1 LAELRWIL
9 LGLTLLLLAGIW
21 WWGVRQSRQAPG
33 NAQLRESPADNTVV
47 PVAAAGPYALDASA
61 RDDERD
67 WGVPPFEPLSIRT
80 ELKVPALDKPMTS
93 TALAVDLGPEPAL
106 DAEPEPMS
114 TFTPTPRP
122 APTPAPVALV
132 SVPVSAAAPAPA
144 PAPAPAA
151 PSTEAGE
158 RQRIVTIRVCAL
170 GETRWPGRDL
180 MAALEQLGL
189 AHGRYQVYHRN
200 HADGRSLFCVAS
212 LVEPGSFDLAR
223 MPQQE
228 FRGVT
233 LFAVLPG
240 PLEPLQTIDA
250 LFATARGLAER
261 LSGMVQDVKGMPFS
275 PQRTAALREDVAR
288 FQALLPA

>member
-9 LGLTLLLLAGIW
+9 LGLMLALLAGIW
-21 WWGVRQSRQAPG
+21 WWGMRQSRQAPG

-47 PVAAAGPYALDASA
+47 PVPAAAHE
-61 RDDERD
+61 ERD
-67 WGVPPFEPLSIRT
+67 WGVPPFEPLSIRISDA
-80 ELKVPALDKPMTS
+80 PALDKPMTS
-93 TALAVDLGPEPAL
+93 TAVAIEMEPAPELPSAAPPSAPAPPPAAPEPA
-106 DAEPEPMS
+106 A
-114 TFTPTPRP
+114 
-122 APTPAPVALV
+122 AVA
-132 SVPVSAAAPAPA
+132 SSAD
-144 PAPAPAA
+144 
-151 PSTEAGE
+151 SGE
-158 RQRIVTIRVCAL
+158 RQRIVTIRVCAM

-212 LVEPGSFDLAR
+212 LVEPGTFDLAR
-223 MPQQE
+223 MPEEE

-240 PLEPLQTIDA
+240 PIEPLQTIDA
-250 LFATARGLAER
+250 LFAAARGLAER
-261 LSGMVQDVKGMPFS
+261 LSGMVQDTKGMPFS
-275 PQRTAALREDVAR
+275 PQRAAALREDVAR

>member
-1 LAELRWIL
+1 MAELRWIL
-9 LGLTLLLLAGIW
+9 LGLTLVLLAGIW
-21 WWGVRQSRQAPG
+21 WWGARQSRQAPG

-47 PVAAAGPYALDASA
+47 PVAAP
-61 RDDERD
+61 DDERD

-80 ELKVPALDKPMTS
+80 ELRVPALDKPMTS
-93 TALAVDLGPEPAL
+93 TAVAIDLGPEPPA
-106 DAEPEPMS
+106 AAS
-114 TFTPTPRP
+114 IQP
-122 APTPAPVALV
+122 APTVAL
-132 SVPVSAAAPAPA
+132 PAAERPAPA
-144 PAPAPAA
+144 PAPASATA
-151 PSTEAGE
+151 SDAGE

-170 GETRWPGRDL
+170 GETRWPGKDL

-212 LVEPGSFDLAR
+212 LVEPGTFDLAR
-223 MPQQE
+223 MPQEE

-240 PLEPLQTIDA
+240 PLEALQTIDA

-261 LSGMVQDVKGMPFS
+261 LSGMVQDAKGMPFS

>member
-9 LGLTLLLLAGIW
+9 LGLTLALLAGIW

-47 PVAAAGPYALDASA
+47 PVAAAA
-61 RDDERD
+61 DDDRD

-80 ELKVPALDKPMTS
+80 AELRAPALDKPMTS
-93 TALAVDLGPEPAL
+93 TAEAVDLGPEPPPAPAAAPPIPAL
-106 DAEPEPMS
+106 AAPIVAPAA
-114 TFTPTPRP
+114 P
-122 APTPAPVALV
+122 APTPAP
-132 SVPVSAAAPAPA
+132 AAPA
-144 PAPAPAA
+144 AA
-151 PSTEAGE
+151 SNTDAGE

-170 GETRWPGRDL
+170 GETRWPGKDL

-223 MPQQE
+223 MPEEE

-240 PLEPLQTIDA
+240 PIEPLQTIDA

-261 LSGMVQDVKGMPFS
+261 LSGMVQDAAGMPFS

>member
-9 LGLTLLLLAGIW
+9 LGLMLLLLAGIW
-21 WWGVRQSRQAPG
+21 WWGMRQSRQAPG

-47 PVAAAGPYALDASA
+47 PVPAAA
-61 RDDERD
+61 DDKRD

-80 ELKVPALDKPMTS
+80 TDAPALDKPMTS
-93 TALAVDLGPEPAL
+93 TAIAIEPG
-106 DAEPEPMS
+106 
-114 TFTPTPRP
+114 P
-122 APTPAPVALV
+122 APSAAPPPLP
-132 SVPVSAAAPAPA
+132 SPPAAPAPA
-144 PAPAPAA
+144 PAAA
-151 PSTEAGE
+151 AASSTDAGE
-158 RQRIVTIRVCAL
+158 RQRIVTIRVCAV
-170 GETRWPGRDL
+170 GETRWPGKDL

-212 LVEPGSFDLAR
+212 LVEPGTFDLAR
-223 MPQQE
+223 MPEEE

-240 PLEPLQTIDA
+240 PIEPLQTIDA
-250 LFATARGLAER
+250 LMAAARGLAER
-261 LSGMVQDVKGMPFS
+261 LSGMVQDTKGMPFS
-275 PQRTAALREDVAR
+275 PQRVAALREDVAR

>member
-9 LGLTLLLLAGIW
+9 LGLTLALLAGIW
-21 WWGVRQSRQAPG
+21 WWGMRQSRQAPG

-47 PVAAAGPYALDASA
+47 PVPAAAPAAVEEP
-61 RDDERD
+61 RE
-67 WGVPPFEPLSIRT
+67 WGVPPFGPLSIRT
-80 ELKVPALDKPMTS
+80 AEPRAPALDKPMTS
-93 TALAVDLGPEPAL
+93 TAEAVDMGPEPA
-106 DAEPEPMS
+106 P
-114 TFTPTPRP
+114 
-122 APTPAPVALV
+122 
-132 SVPVSAAAPAPA
+132 SAAAAAPIPASVAPVVAPAAQTLMPAPA
-144 PAPAPAA
+144 TAPPAPAA
-151 PSTEAGE
+151 ASTSDAGE
-158 RQRIVTIRVCAL
+158 RQKIVTIRVCAL
-170 GETRWPGRDL
+170 GETRWPGKDL

-189 AHGRYQVYHRN
+189 AHGRHQVYHRN

-223 MPQQE
+223 MPQEE

-240 PLEPLQTIDA
+240 PIEPLQTIDA

-261 LSGMVQDVKGMPFS
+261 LSGMVQDAKGMPFS

-288 FQALLPA
+288 FQAS

>member
-9 LGLTLLLLAGIW
+9 LGLTLVLLAGIW
-21 WWGVRQSRQAPG
+21 WWGMRQSRQAPG

-47 PVAAAGPYALDASA
+47 PVAAAAPAVEEP
-61 RDDERD
+61 RE
-67 WGVPPFEPLSIRT
+67 WGVPPFGPLSIRT
-80 ELKVPALDKPMTS
+80 AEPRAPALDKPMTS
-93 TALAVDLGPEPAL
+93 TAEAVDMEPEPA
-106 DAEPEPMS
+106 P
-114 TFTPTPRP
+114 
-122 APTPAPVALV
+122 
-132 SVPVSAAAPAPA
+132 SAAAAAPIPASVAPVVAPA
-144 PAPAPAA
+144 LPAPAA
-151 PSTEAGE
+151 PAAAASADAGE

-170 GETRWPGRDL
+170 GETRWPGKDL

-200 HADGRSLFCVAS
+200 HADGRSVFCVAS

-223 MPQQE
+223 MPQEE

-240 PLEPLQTIDA
+240 PIEPLQTIDA

-261 LSGMVQDVKGMPFS
+261 LSGMVQDAKGMPFS

>member
-1 LAELRWIL
+1 MAELRWIL
-9 LGLTLLLLAGIW
+9 LGLTLALLAGIW
-21 WWGVRQSRQAPG
+21 WWGARQSRQAPG

-47 PVAAAGPYALDASA
+47 PVGSVVPVAAP
-61 RDDERD
+61 DDERE

-80 ELKVPALDKPMTS
+80 ELRVPALDKPMTS
-93 TALAVDLGPEPAL
+93 TAAAIDLGPEPPPATAAAISAPTVAPSA
-106 DAEPEPMS
+106 AE
-114 TFTPTPRP
+114 RP
-122 APTPAPVALV
+122 APAT
-132 SVPVSAAAPAPA
+132 APATA
-144 PAPAPAA
+144 PA
-151 PSTEAGE
+151 SDAGE

-170 GETRWPGRDL
+170 GETRWPGKDL

-212 LVEPGSFDLAR
+212 LVEPGTFDLAR
-223 MPQQE
+223 MPQEE

-240 PLEPLQTIDA
+240 PLEALQTIDA

-288 FQALLPA
+288 FQAS